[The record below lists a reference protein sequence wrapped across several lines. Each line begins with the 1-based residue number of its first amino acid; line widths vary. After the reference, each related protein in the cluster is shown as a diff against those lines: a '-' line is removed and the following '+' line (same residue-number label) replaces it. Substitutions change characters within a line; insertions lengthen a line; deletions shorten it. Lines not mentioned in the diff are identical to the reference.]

1 MSDRSIRGYCLAA
14 AVIWLAVMAALIH
27 AGTQTDYWMQ
37 RWREPGD
44 VQPYPI
50 GAVAVF
56 ALVSTVE
63 IAAVTWIVRPWRWR
77 RLWLRLLIAFALLM
91 AWSLPMA
98 MGAMHQS
105 PVYGMHLLW
114 LLLLDLSLFLALWT
128 VSSIT
133 LWQALRS
140 RAETQTKNA
149 PLRER
154 SS

>member
-1 MSDRSIRGYCLAA
+1 
-14 AVIWLAVMAALIH
+14 MA
-27 AGTQTDYWMQ
+27 
-37 RWREPGD
+37 
-44 VQPYPI
+44 
-50 GAVAVF
+50 
-56 ALVSTVE
+56 
-63 IAAVTWIVRPWRWR
+63 
-77 RLWLRLLIAFALLM
+77 
-91 AWSLPMA
+91 MA

-105 PVYGMHLLW
+105 PVYGTHLLW

-140 RAETQTKNA
+140 RAEAQTKNA